1 MIAIITTTHN
11 SSISYINTK
20 TKKSIIFKIKYNGS
34 MNNESYV
41 NFDHD
46 YSYPLQWL
54 LESQPARWAYQR
66 WIWRSTL
73 AKQGRPCRNTYQE
86 ELRSNLK
93 KAGRAVQEKYKDR
106 CECVPEGR
114 SFALKKAVDNIAAQM
129 AGGVDTYEYH
139 INDPYML
146 IDPETEDLL
155 AAKCEQDYIEN
166 NLQLLAPVFSDDIM
180 WYGMAAALVK
190 YDPKHDKNKVMRV
203 HPKNIWFDTR
213 YSATGCERFRGY
225 STMIS
230 WKCLKKMIQDDGD
243 DVNLDIKAPEVDPI
257 IETGEGKDKKFELN
271 KTAKYSNRKIRSLNG
286 LDIYVESL
294 NRLAQSPSLI
304 SGITEWNEY
313 DHDLRQCYNL
323 NWYQSFA
330 SDPKKRTDNGYNGD
344 DVELTVIYDL
354 AEKVEYKII
363 NRRYVVSANGT
374 AFKRKI
380 EFKWKDPRTGMEQGR
395 LDDFCLECP
404 LKFAF
409 ETANNMDTAP
419 HPWAPVFPLLDSHDE
434 LCGWRARRE
443 HVSKILSILRI
454 DTNGAD
460 AESLVGLI
468 NIMGGIY
475 DDLQGDVT
483 SLVFN
488 YNYDPIDS
496 EIAHL
501 ENQIQQVLHAYDQF
515 DALQAMGDRA
525 SAAESGMATF
535 AVAQG
540 LSVHQN
546 ALMELFADIARQCIA
561 NRVAYSPR
569 QEFAVIN
576 NGKYSSLTIQ
586 QMALSAVIN
595 VKSKLAAQLERRQG
609 AANALALLGSMG
621 KGINVSAEGAAY
633 LMQKALYDLL
643 PRKMAQTFI
652 QEAGPSPEELA
663 LAQQQAQNDAQMLA
677 QNQQMYQANP
687 LPYEV
692 EQAMNNYSPDEI
704 DTAIKQL
711 GNEEEPSAGIQEND
725 ARLLDMESQPGAMA
739 LEDVGALNSDL
750 GALLANPNSLGAM

>member
-1 MIAIITTTHN
+1 MD
-11 SSISYINTK
+11 
-20 TKKSIIFKIKYNGS
+20 
-34 MNNESYV
+34 NNAYV
-41 NFDHD
+41 NYDNA
-46 YSYPLQWL
+46 YSFVNQWL
-54 LESQPARWAYQR
+54 LESEPARWAYQR

-73 AKQGRPCRNTYQE
+73 AKQGKPHRNTYQD
-86 ELRSNLK
+86 ELKSNLK
-93 KAGRAVQEKYKDR
+93 KADKDTQNKYKDR
-106 CECVPEGR
+106 CESVPEGH

-129 AGGVDTYEYH
+129 SGGVDSYEYH
-139 INDPYML
+139 INDPYMI
-146 IDPETEDLL
+146 IDADTEDLL
-155 AAKCEQDYIEN
+155 AAKCSQDYIEN
-166 NLQLLAPVFSDDIM
+166 HLQLLSPVFSNDIM
-180 WYGMAAALVK
+180 WYGMAACLIK
-190 YDPKHDKNKVMRV
+190 YDPVHDKNKVLRV

-213 YSATGCERFRGY
+213 YSSTGYERFRGY

-230 WKCLKKMIQDDGD
+230 WKKLKRMIEDDGD
-243 DVNLDIKAPEVDPI
+243 KVNLDIKAPDSSPVKE
-257 IETGEGKDKKFELN
+257 EGEGKDKKTVLD
-271 KTAKYSNRKIRSLNG
+271 KTAKFSNRKIRSLNG

-294 NRLAQSPSLI
+294 NKLAQSPSLI
-304 SGITEWNEY
+304 SGITEWAEY

-323 NWYQSFA
+323 NWYQSLA
-330 SDPKKRTDNGYNGD
+330 TDPKKRTNNGYNGD

-354 AEKVEYKII
+354 TEKVEYKII
-363 NRRYVVSANGT
+363 NRRYIISANET

-380 EFKWKDPRTGMEQGR
+380 QFTWIDPRTGMER
-395 LDDFCLECP
+395 SRIDDFCLDCP
-404 LKFAF
+404 LKFQF

-460 AESLVGLI
+460 AESLVGLL

-483 SLVFN
+483 SLVLN

-540 LSVHQN
+540 LAVHQT
-546 ALMELFADIARQCIA
+546 ALMSLFADVARQCIA

-569 QEFAVIN
+569 MEFPVVNHGDYRSI
-576 NGKYSSLTIQ
+576 TVQ
-586 QMALSAVIN
+586 QMALSAVID
-595 VKSKLAAQLERRQG
+595 VKPKLAKQIQERQI
-609 AANALALLGSMG
+609 AANAMALLGTLGQQLS
-621 KGINVSAEGAAY
+621 KEGQAY
-633 LMQKALYDLL
+633 LMEQSLYGTM
-643 PRKMAQTFI
+643 PRKMAENFVK
-652 QEAGPSPEELA
+652 EAGPTPEELA
-663 LAQQQAQNDAQMLA
+663 LAQQTAKNDAMALQ
-677 QNQQMYQANP
+677 QNQQMYEANP

-692 EQAMNNYSPDEI
+692 DQALSTYSPEEI
-704 DTAIKQL
+704 DRAIVQI
-711 GNEEEPSAGIQEND
+711 GRGEEPTEAAEESPE
-725 ARLLDMESQPGAMA
+725 LLDMESQPGAMA
-739 LEDVGALNSDL
+739 LETTGAVNSDL
-750 GALLANPNSLGAM
+750 GAALANPNSLIL